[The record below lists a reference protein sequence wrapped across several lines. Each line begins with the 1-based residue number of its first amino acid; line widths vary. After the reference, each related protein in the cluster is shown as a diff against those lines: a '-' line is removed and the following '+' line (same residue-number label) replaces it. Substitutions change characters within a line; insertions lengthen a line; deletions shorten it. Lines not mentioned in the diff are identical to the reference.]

1 MSGGDFMFD
10 IDNSFARKVR
20 ILRAEKRLTLEEAS
34 SEIGISSKSLSLI
47 ENERKT
53 KLNKTTY
60 QKVIK
65 WLLHH

>member
-1 MSGGDFMFD
+1 MFD

-34 SEIGISSKSLSLI
+34 SEISISSKSLSLI

>member
-1 MSGGDFMFD
+1 MFD

-65 WLLHH
+65 WLLHY

>member
-1 MSGGDFMFD
+1 MFD